1 LFRKEHCFTQKIVIF
16 GESGKMRTKFTL
28 LLSMLLCVTST
39 TFGGKIIY
47 IDADANGINDGS
59 SWENAYNLLQ
69 DALAGAQFG
78 DQIRVA
84 AGTYKPDQGAGIT
97 HGDRNATFLL
107 INGLPIKGG
116 YAGSGEPDPN
126 VRDPNLYD
134 ETILSGDLAGDDG
147 PDFANNSENSYHVV
161 TANTAFPAVTLD
173 GFTITGG
180 NANGPSDSPLGWGGG
195 MYNYWSRPTLTN
207 CTFTANFGQRGGG
220 MYNDKSSPIL
230 TNCTFSGNTGND
242 AAGMMNA
249 SSTPKLTNCTFTGN
263 SSKNGGG
270 GGMLNGSS
278 SPNLTDCTF
287 TENSATN
294 CGGGICD
301 DGSSSPTLTNCTF
314 TTNSSAMRGGGMY
327 NHLSSSPKLTD
338 CTFTENS
345 ATDCGGGMDNGENSS
360 PSLTNCTFT
369 GNSTTYGGGGAGMH
383 NWNGSSPTLTN
394 CTFTGNSGSF
404 GGGMCND
411 EHSSPNL
418 SDCTFTRNSATG
430 NGGGMW
436 NWNGSSP
443 TVTKCTFTGNLGDYG
458 GGMANADNS
467 SPKLTNC
474 TFTGNYAQNGGGMLN
489 CTNNDSPVL
498 TNCAFIAN
506 WAVTSGGGMNNA
518 GSGTAMTNCTF
529 GGNEAGEGA
538 GLYNAAGNATLA
550 NCILW
555 DPGWSGEIWTHNISA
570 ITLTYSD
577 IRDGWPG
584 EGNINADPCFVDPE
598 GPDGIPGNEDD
609 NLRLRS
615 GSLCIDAGD
624 NTAVPAGIT
633 TDLDGNPRFVD
644 DPNTLDKGKGA
655 PPIVDMGA
663 YEGAHGG
670 VCGDLGHPY
679 PKGDLNKDCRVDFA
693 DFAEFAD
700 NWLVCT
706 APKCD

>member
-1 LFRKEHCFTQKIVIF
+1 
-16 GESGKMRTKFTL
+16 
-28 LLSMLLCVTST
+28 MLLCVTST

-47 IDADANGINDGS
+47 VDTDANGLNNGS

-84 AGTYKPDQGAGIT
+84 AGTYKPDQGDGIT
-97 HGDRNATFLL
+97 PGDRNATFLL

-230 TNCTFSGNTGND
+230 TNCIFSGNTAYD

-249 SSTPKLTNCTFTGN
+249 SSTPKLTNCTFIGN
-263 SSKNGGG
+263 SSTGGGG
-270 GGMLNGSS
+270 GGMLNASC
-278 SPNLTDCTF
+278 SPTLTNCTF
-287 TENSATN
+287 KENSATN
-294 CGGGICD
+294 CGGGISND
-301 DGSSSPTLTNCTF
+301 EHSNPILINCTF
-314 TTNSSAMRGGGMY
+314 TGNSSDNSGGGMY
-327 NHLSSSPKLTD
+327 NHWSSPKLTD
-338 CTFTENS
+338 CTFSENS
-345 ATDCGGGMDNGENSS
+345 AVGFGGGMRNNEDCNPTLTDCTFTGNSAADCGGGVDNYMSSLNLSNCTFTGNSARVHGGGMHNCESSPTLTDCQFNGNSANSCGGGMDNGSNSS
-360 PSLTNCTFT
+360 P
-369 GNSTTYGGGGAGMH
+369 A
-383 NWNGSSPTLTN
+383 
-394 CTFTGNSGSF
+394 
-404 GGGMCND
+404 
-411 EHSSPNL
+411 
-418 SDCTFTRNSATG
+418 
-430 NGGGMW
+430 
-436 NWNGSSP
+436 
-443 TVTKCTFTGNLGDYG
+443 
-458 GGMANADNS
+458 
-467 SPKLTNC
+467 LTNC
-474 TFTGNYAQNGGGMLN
+474 TFTGNYAQDGGGMRN
-489 CTNNDSPVL
+489 WDWCSPML
-498 TNCAFIAN
+498 TNCVFIAN
-506 WAVTSGGGMNNA
+506 WAVISGGGMNNA

-577 IRDGWPG
+577 IRDSWPG

-598 GPDGIPGNEDD
+598 GPDGIPGTEDD